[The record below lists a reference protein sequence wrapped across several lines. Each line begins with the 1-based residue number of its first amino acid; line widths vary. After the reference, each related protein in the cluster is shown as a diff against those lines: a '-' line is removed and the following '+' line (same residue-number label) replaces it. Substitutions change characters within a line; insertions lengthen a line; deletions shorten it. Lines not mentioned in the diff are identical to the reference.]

1 MISLNKRVWQIV
13 WELWEHR
20 NEVLHCQENVIKEDE
35 LDKRIRQIRHLFFKA
50 YSALKNTR
58 DGYLL
63 AVPLASLEKK
73 SSTYMTEWITKTKLA
88 LICATRKG
96 EKKQA
101 YLHRMRVT
109 MKSWLRKRR

>member
-1 MISLNKRVWQIV
+1 V
-13 WELWEHR
+13 
-20 NEVLHCQENVIKEDE
+20 
-35 LDKRIRQIRHLFFKA
+35 
-50 YSALKNTR
+50 LKNTR

-88 LICATRKG
+88 LVCATRKG
-96 EKKQA
+96 KRKQA
-101 YLHRMRVT
+101 YLHKMRVA